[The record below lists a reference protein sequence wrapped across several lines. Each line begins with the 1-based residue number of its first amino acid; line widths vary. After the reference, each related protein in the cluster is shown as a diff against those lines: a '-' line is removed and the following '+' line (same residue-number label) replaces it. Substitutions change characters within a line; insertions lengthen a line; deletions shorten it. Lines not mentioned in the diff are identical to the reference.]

1 MREPSSLSCPV
12 RRRPAACAAV
22 AAGLALAFALTAG
35 AGFAQ
40 VQAQVQAAATEA
52 SVAQVAPAA
61 TAADAALARFVDTLA
76 GDGAAIE
83 RSAAELQHLSEAQA
97 GDPVLRAYAGAA
109 VARLA
114 RTTWLPRKKLAFAEE
129 GLALIDKALAQLEP
143 AHDAPLHRGVPAVL
157 DTRFVAATTFLALPA
172 MFNRQERGRKLL
184 AQLLASPLLE
194 AAPLPFRA
202 SVWMRAAQLAD
213 ETQDPAQA
221 RAWYEKVASSQA
233 PQAEV
238 ARRRLGSR

>member
-114 RTTWLPRKKLAFAEE
+114 RTTWLPWKKLAFAEE

-221 RAWYEKVASSQA
+221 SAWYEKVASSQA

>member
-61 TAADAALARFVDTLA
+61 TAADAALARFVDALA

-114 RTTWLPRKKLAFAEE
+114 RTTWLPWKKLAFAEE

-184 AQLLASPLLE
+184 AQVLASPLLE

-221 RAWYEKVASSQA
+221 SAWYEKVASSQA

>member
-83 RSAAELQHLSEAQA
+83 RSAAELQRLSEAQA

-109 VARLA
+109 VARRA
-114 RTTWLPRKKLAFAEE
+114 TGTWLPWKKLAFAEE

-184 AQLLASPLLE
+184 AQVLASPLLE

-221 RAWYEKVASSQA
+221 SAWYEKVASSQA